1 MAADQNQVLPESGRM
16 ARAWD
21 RLVEFGVGM
30 RSKVI
35 VFAEKVWRMGADDP
49 RKAIHAVKVGVALS
63 LVSLFYYTRPFYD
76 KFGSNTMW
84 AVMTV
89 VVVFEYTVGGCLY
102 KVINRGIATLGGGS
116 LALAAHWMAA
126 KSGPKTEPVILG
138 ASVFLLAIA
147 ATFFRFMPTVKARF
161 DYGVTIFILTF
172 SLVALS
178 GYRVDDLTDLTTER
192 ISTIGI
198 GIAITV
204 SVCIFIF
211 PVWSGQ
217 ELHFLISRN
226 LAKLAESLEGGL
238 EDYFPKNGDSIDRT
252 ESASK
257 RSHRYKC
264 VLDSKSSEDS
274 LASLARWEPAHGWFK
289 FRHPW
294 QQYSKRSPEC
304 WDKHLRDACM
314 KLNSDSSKVLKEL
327 SSSVKTTKKSP
338 SVDLLVGEMKNSVEE
353 LQLSLSSL
361 AEASTQPRPA
371 ESSEL
376 ENENSSD
383 VDECDVAVVL
393 MPLTEAMAVVTMA
406 SLLIEISARI
416 EGVVE
421 VVAAL
426 AELACFKP
434 IGDDKSRSKVQAEEQ
449 EAPSMS
455 VVEYTSKFNSL
466 RTYAPT
472 IMVDDTLKL
481 HCFKKGFSSRIQSSL
496 AVYEPTNFA
505 DLMEA
510 AIRAEMDIK
519 RREYEGK
526 NKRPLASQSS
536 PSEQRL
542 FGACFNYGK
551 MGYRIMD
558 CREPMKQGVVSNSV
572 AVQNKPKE
580 NKPNARVFSM
590 TQKEVDNVSDVVAGL
605 RAEILSESYRVVMP
619 TNKGIETHKLHRSC
633 QEERQTLNFK
643 PRRNH
648 LPWQGQ
654 GKEIAPVRISDL
666 ESHEEQ

>member
-1 MAADQNQVLPESGRM
+1 MAADQNQVLPESGGM

-49 RKAIHAVKVGVALS
+49 RKVIHAVKVGVALS

-116 LALAAHWMAA
+116 LALAAHWMAD

-178 GYRVDDLTDLTTER
+178 GYRVDDLADLTTER

-294 QQYSKRSPEC
+294 QQYSKVGAAIRHCAYCVEAMHGCVNSETIKVINQLRNSLVNSAAATPLFEIKKLNHILIQCQRSPEC

-353 LQLSLSSL
+353 LQISLSSL

-421 VVAAL
+421 AVAAL

-449 EAPSMS
+449 EVKP
-455 VVEYTSKFNSL
+455 
-466 RTYAPT
+466 
-472 IMVDDTLKL
+472 L
-481 HCFKKGFSSRIQSSL
+481 HQ
-496 AVYEPTNFA
+496 V
-505 DLMEA
+505 
-510 AIRAEMDIK
+510 
-519 RREYEGK
+519 
-526 NKRPLASQSS
+526 
-536 PSEQRL
+536 
-542 FGACFNYGK
+542 
-551 MGYRIMD
+551 
-558 CREPMKQGVVSNSV
+558 
-572 AVQNKPKE
+572 
-580 NKPNARVFSM
+580 
-590 TQKEVDNVSDVVAGL
+590 
-605 RAEILSESYRVVMP
+605 
-619 TNKGIETHKLHRSC
+619 
-633 QEERQTLNFK
+633 
-643 PRRNH
+643 
-648 LPWQGQ
+648 
-654 GKEIAPVRISDL
+654 
-666 ESHEEQ
+666 

>member
-294 QQYSKRSPEC
+294 QQYSKVGAAIRHCAYCVEAMHGCVNSETIKRSPEC

-449 EAPSMS
+449 EVKP
-455 VVEYTSKFNSL
+455 
-466 RTYAPT
+466 
-472 IMVDDTLKL
+472 L
-481 HCFKKGFSSRIQSSL
+481 HQ
-496 AVYEPTNFA
+496 V
-505 DLMEA
+505 
-510 AIRAEMDIK
+510 
-519 RREYEGK
+519 
-526 NKRPLASQSS
+526 
-536 PSEQRL
+536 
-542 FGACFNYGK
+542 
-551 MGYRIMD
+551 
-558 CREPMKQGVVSNSV
+558 
-572 AVQNKPKE
+572 
-580 NKPNARVFSM
+580 
-590 TQKEVDNVSDVVAGL
+590 
-605 RAEILSESYRVVMP
+605 
-619 TNKGIETHKLHRSC
+619 
-633 QEERQTLNFK
+633 
-643 PRRNH
+643 
-648 LPWQGQ
+648 
-654 GKEIAPVRISDL
+654 
-666 ESHEEQ
+666 

>member
-1 MAADQNQVLPESGRM
+1 MAADQNQVLPESGGM

-49 RKAIHAVKVGVALS
+49 RKVIHAVKVGVALS

-116 LALAAHWMAA
+116 LALAAHWMAD

-178 GYRVDDLTDLTTER
+178 GYRVDDLADLTTER

-294 QQYSKRSPEC
+294 QQYSKVGAAIRHCAYCVEAMHGCVNSETIKRSPEC

-353 LQLSLSSL
+353 LQISLSSL

-421 VVAAL
+421 AVAAL

-449 EAPSMS
+449 E
-455 VVEYTSKFNSL
+455 
-466 RTYAPT
+466 
-472 IMVDDTLKL
+472 
-481 HCFKKGFSSRIQSSL
+481 
-496 AVYEPTNFA
+496 
-505 DLMEA
+505 
-510 AIRAEMDIK
+510 EMTDI
-519 RREYEGK
+519 
-526 NKRPLASQSS
+526 P
-536 PSEQRL
+536 
-542 FGACFNYGK
+542 
-551 MGYRIMD
+551 
-558 CREPMKQGVVSNSV
+558 
-572 AVQNKPKE
+572 VQNNRNPNCANRNN
-580 NKPNARVFSM
+580 NKDANPPPRV
-590 TQKEVDNVSDVVAGL
+590 
-605 RAEILSESYRVVMP
+605 R
-619 TNKGIETHKLHRSC
+619 
-633 QEERQTLNFK
+633 
-643 PRRNH
+643 
-648 LPWQGQ
+648 
-654 GKEIAPVRISDL
+654 
-666 ESHEEQ
+666 